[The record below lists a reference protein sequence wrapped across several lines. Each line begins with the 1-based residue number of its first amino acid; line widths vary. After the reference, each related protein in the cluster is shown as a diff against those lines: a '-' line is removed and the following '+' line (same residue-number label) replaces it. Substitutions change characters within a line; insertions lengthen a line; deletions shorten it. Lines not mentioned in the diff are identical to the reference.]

1 MTRARAFALC
11 PLLTPALIAPAL
23 ARADAALATTGDAPG
38 LGGMI
43 LRIGLAGLAILGALM
58 LVWTGR
64 LMRPGRDLYSAHDPL
79 REVPELRRITLRA
92 KRRMTRIRARMRR
105 SHPDLLP
112 EIATYEAM
120 LNKLLRALAAR
131 PEGLGFVRS
140 HIEGELAALEKAG
153 EKLSVVVGGAA
164 EDDAAGNYR
173 FALVQM
179 TGEAAS
185 CLAGLRSM
193 GPQMGPQ
200 PRAPEPGFMGGVPSQ
215 RI

>member
-1 MTRARAFALC
+1 MPRARALALC
-11 PLLTPALIAPAL
+11 SLLIPALVSPAL
-23 ARADAALATTGDAPG
+23 AAAEGAST
-38 LGGMI
+38 LGGTI
-43 LRIGLAGLAILGALM
+43 LRTGLAIAAIIGALL
-58 LVWTGR
+58 LVWIGR
-64 LMRPGRDLYSAHDPL
+64 LMRPGRDLDSANDPL
-79 REVPELRRITLRA
+79 REVPELRRVTNRA

-105 SHPDLLP
+105 TRPDLLP

-131 PEGLGFVRS
+131 PEGLGLVRA
-140 HIEGELAALEKAG
+140 HIEGELAALERAG
-153 EKLSVVVGGAA
+153 EKLSVVLDGAPD
-164 EDDAAGNYR
+164 DDAAGNYR

-193 GPQMGPQ
+193 GPQMGHPSG
-200 PRAPEPGFMGGVPSQ
+200 APDPGFMGGAPSQ